1 MHVAALQYTCHLHV
15 SMQGIGLPRCCYVR
29 YVIGKW
35 LSGVHLTNCLHKF
48 FADILAQVCQLIWL
62 KLS

>member
-1 MHVAALQYTCHLHV
+1 MYMHVAALHYTCHLHV
-15 SMQGIGLPRCCYVR
+15 SIQGIGLPRCCYVR

-48 FADILAQVCQLIWL
+48 FADILAQV
-62 KLS
+62 